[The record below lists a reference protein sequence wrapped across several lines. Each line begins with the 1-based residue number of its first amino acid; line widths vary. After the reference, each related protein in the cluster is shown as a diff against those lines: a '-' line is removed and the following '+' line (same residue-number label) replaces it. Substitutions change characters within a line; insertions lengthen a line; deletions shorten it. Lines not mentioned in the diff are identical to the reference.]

1 MKSRLFAFLI
11 VCVSVLLVYGGFLLG
26 QRWLGT
32 STKGLSWIYWILLL
46 LGYSICSG
54 ANVAY
59 FSFSI
64 RDLKKAV
71 ERGTGAARGSVDAKR
86 AKQAI
91 SMLRHLDDPNWTLA
105 SILLTNVAFGVQLS
119 QLSDGLFT
127 GLMAV
132 LMPIISITIFGE
144 FFAQATFLRY
154 AGAICFFFS
163 PIIWALKWATSP
175 ISYPLARAV
184 DALYGREAIR
194 RLNEQD
200 LLSDLRLE
208 LSEVGTDEQAPHA
221 EVLDRREL
229 TTLMNAAQADDEPA
243 RDIGEVLDPR
253 TIVSMKFEKGRPTFP
268 DDISEFIRV
277 ELEHVAHPWFVISA
291 EPNNQPNLF
300 LDEDGFVRDYAGC
313 KLEGN
318 ADDFCPHDHT
328 FRARVY
334 SNMNTKLGQ
343 VISDFQVHEEHPGDD
358 VIDIDVAL
366 IWTPDGRWII
376 TGSDILGRFLRGVSR
391 RRHWRFRREER
402 RQRRRN
408 KLSSG

>member
-1 MKSRLFAFLI
+1 MNWRLLTFLI
-11 VCVSVLLVYGGFLLG
+11 VCMILLLVCGIWLG
-26 QRWLGT
+26 QQWLGT
-32 STKGLSWIYWILLL
+32 PTQALSWIYWILLL

-64 RDLKKAV
+64 RELKKAV
-71 ERGTGAARGSVDAKR
+71 ERGSGAPPHSFDAKR
-86 AKQAI
+86 ARQAI
-91 SMLRHLDDPNWTLA
+91 RLLKHLDDPNWTLA
-105 SILLTNVAFGVQLS
+105 AILLTNVAFGVQLS

-132 LMPIISITIFGE
+132 VMPIISITVFGE

-154 AGAICFFFS
+154 AGAICDFFS
-163 PIIWALKWATSP
+163 PIIWMLKWVTGP
-175 ISYPLARAV
+175 FSYPLARAV

-208 LSEVGTDEQAPHA
+208 LSEIDTEEQAPHA
-221 EVLDRREL
+221 EILDRREL
-229 TTLMNAAQADDEPA
+229 TTLMNAALADDEPA
-243 RDIGEVLDPR
+243 REIGQVLDPR
-253 TIVSMKFEKGRPTFP
+253 TVIPMKFEHGRPVFP
-268 DDISEFIRV
+268 RDMAEFIRTQ
-277 ELEHVAHPWFVISA
+277 LEHVAHPWFVITDADSA
-291 EPNNQPNLF
+291 EPMLF
-300 LDEDGFVRDYAGC
+300 LDADGFVRDYAAC
-313 KLEGN
+313 QLEGRVE
-318 ADDFCPHDHT
+318 DFSPDDHT
-328 FRARVY
+328 FRVRVY
-334 SNMNTKLGQ
+334 PDKNTKLGQ

-366 IWTPDGRWII
+366 IWTRDGRWIV

-408 KLSSG
+408 KLASG